1 MIAPIILSGGSGT
14 RLWPLSRKLH
24 PKQFINLVNDTT
36 LFQDTILRLPED
48 VADPLI
54 ICNEEHRFLAAEQ
67 LRQID
72 KKSNGI
78 ILEPIGKNTA
88 PAIALAALKFI
99 NSGED
104 PLLLVLSADHLIQD
118 TDAFHQSIKIA
129 EELAEKDKLVTFGIV
144 PDKAETGYGY
154 IQAQPLLSN
163 DNSPSDEFSV
173 MNVECFKEKPDLKL
187 AEEYLEEN
195 SALKAKNLPLA
206 WYWNSGMF
214 MFKAS
219 IYLQELK
226 KFEPE
231 ILAACQKSCQTEYK
245 DKDFIR
251 LNNDEFKK
259 CPEQSIDYG
268 VMEHTEGAMV
278 IPLDANWSDIGSW
291 DALWNTK
298 DKDGNGNVS
307 EGDVILDGVRNSYT
321 YSSNRLVTAIGVSDL
336 VIIDTQDA
344 LLVADKNHSQNIK
357 NIVNQLKKNN
367 RSEAENHRKVLRPWG
382 YYDSI
387 DADYGFQV
395 KRILVN
401 PGAKLSLQKHQH
413 RAEHWIVVKG
423 IATITRGDDVF
434 ILKENQSTYI
444 PKGEIH
450 RLENQEKLDLEII
463 EIQTGDYLGEDDI
476 IRLEDDY
483 SRQ

>member
-1 MIAPIILSGGSGT
+1 MIVPVILSGGSGT

-36 LFQDTILRLPED
+36 LFQDTILRLPEG

-67 LRQID
+67 LRQIH
-72 KKSNGI
+72 KNSNGI

-99 NSGED
+99 NNGDD
-104 PLLLVLSADHLIQD
+104 PLLLVLSADHLIKNI
-118 TDAFHQSIKIA
+118 DAFHKSIEIA
-129 EELAEKDKLVTFGIV
+129 EKLAEKNKLVTFGIV

-154 IQAQPLLSN
+154 IKADINNETDYYNIQS
-163 DNSPSDEFSV
+163 FV
-173 MNVECFKEKPDLKL
+173 EKPNQANAQK
-187 AEEYLEEN
+187 YLDSGN
-195 SALKAKNLPLA
+195 YL
-206 WYWNSGMF
+206 WNSGMF

-219 IYLQELK
+219 VYLSELE

-231 ILAACQKSCQTEYK
+231 ILNICKKSCQTEFK

-251 LNNDEFKK
+251 LNNDEFHQ
-259 CPEQSIDYG
+259 CPEQSIDYA
-268 VMEHTEGAMV
+268 VMEHTKDAV
-278 IPLDANWSDIGSW
+278 VVPLDANWSDIGSW
-291 DALWNTK
+291 DALWDAK

-307 EGDVILDGVRNSYT
+307 EGDIILDKVKNTYT
-321 YSSNRLVTAIGVSDL
+321 YSSNRLISAIGVSDL
-336 VIIDTQDA
+336 VIVDTQDA
-344 LLVADKNHSQNIK
+344 LLVADKKYVQNIK
-357 NIVNQLKKNN
+357 NIVKQLKQDN
-367 RSEAENHRKVLRPWG
+367 RSEAENHRKVFRPWG

-387 DADYGFQV
+387 DADNGFQV

-401 PGAKLSLQKHQH
+401 PGAKLSLQKHRH
-413 RAEHWIVVKG
+413 RAEHWVIVKG
-423 IATITRGDDVF
+423 VAKITRGDEVF
-434 ILKENQSTYI
+434 ELKENQSTYI

-450 RLENQEKLDLEII
+450 RLENQEKIDLEII

-483 SRQ
+483 QRS

>member
-1 MIAPIILSGGSGT
+1 MIAPVILSGGSGT

-36 LFQDTILRLPED
+36 LFQDTVLRLPKNT
-48 VADPLI
+48 VDPLI

-78 ILEPIGKNTA
+78 ILEPIGRNTA

-104 PLLLVLSADHLIQD
+104 PLLLVLSADHLIKNI
-118 TDAFHQSIKIA
+118 DAFHQSIKTA
-129 EELAEKDKLVTFGIV
+129 EKLAEKNKLVTFGIV

-154 IQAQPLLSN
+154 IKAN
-163 DNSPSDEFSV
+163 MCNTSDHYNIQSFV
-173 MNVECFKEKPDLKL
+173 EKPNQKD
-187 AEEYLEEN
+187 AEKYLD
-195 SALKAKNLPLA
+195 SGDYL
-206 WYWNSGMF
+206 WNSGMF

-219 IYLQELK
+219 IYLQELE

-231 ILAACQKSCQTEYK
+231 ILTSCKKSCQTEYK

-251 LNNDEFKK
+251 LNNDEFRQ

-278 IPLDANWSDIGSW
+278 VPLDANWSDIGSW
-291 DALWNTK
+291 DALWDAKNK
-298 DKDGNGNVS
+298 DSNGNVS
-307 EGDVILDGVRNSYT
+307 EGDVILNGVKNTYT
-321 YSSNRLVTAIGVSDL
+321 YSSNRLVSAIGVSDL
-336 VIIDTQDA
+336 VIVDTQDA
-344 LLVADKNHSQNIK
+344 LLIADKNHSQDIK
-357 NIVNQLKKNN
+357 NIVNQLKKEN

-387 DADYGFQV
+387 DVDDGFQV

-413 RAEHWIVVKG
+413 RAEHWVVVKG

-434 ILKENQSTYI
+434 VLKENQSTYI
-444 PKGEIH
+444 PKGEVH
-450 RLENQEKLDLEII
+450 RLENTEETDLEII

-483 SRQ
+483 QRN

>member
-36 LFQDTILRLPED
+36 LFQDTILRLPKD

-67 LRQID
+67 LRQIH
-72 KKSNGI
+72 KNSNGI

-88 PAIALAALKFI
+88 PAIALAALKFV
-99 NSGED
+99 NNGED

-154 IQAQPLLSN
+154 IQADINNTTDSYNIQS
-163 DNSPSDEFSV
+163 FT
-173 MNVECFKEKPDLKL
+173 EKPNQEDAQK
-187 AEEYLEEN
+187 YLDSGN
-195 SALKAKNLPLA
+195 YL
-206 WYWNSGMF
+206 WNSGMF

-219 IYLQELK
+219 IYLQELE

-231 ILAACQKSCQTEYK
+231 ILTSCKKSCQTEYK

-251 LNNDEFKK
+251 LNNDEFRQ

-278 IPLDANWSDIGSW
+278 VPLDANWSDIGSW
-291 DALWNTK
+291 DALWDAKNK
-298 DKDGNGNVS
+298 DSNGNVS
-307 EGDVILDGVRNSYT
+307 EGDVILNGVKNTYT
-321 YSSNRLVTAIGVSDL
+321 YSSNRLVSAIGVSDL
-336 VIIDTQDA
+336 VIVDTQDA
-344 LLVADKNHSQNIK
+344 LLIADKNHSQNIK
-357 NIVNQLKKNN
+357 NIVNQLKKEN

-387 DADYGFQV
+387 DVDDGFQV

-413 RAEHWIVVKG
+413 RAEHWVVVKG

-434 ILKENQSTYI
+434 VLKENQSTYI
-444 PKGEIH
+444 PKGEVH
-450 RLENQEKLDLEII
+450 RLENTEETDLEII

-483 SRQ
+483 QRN